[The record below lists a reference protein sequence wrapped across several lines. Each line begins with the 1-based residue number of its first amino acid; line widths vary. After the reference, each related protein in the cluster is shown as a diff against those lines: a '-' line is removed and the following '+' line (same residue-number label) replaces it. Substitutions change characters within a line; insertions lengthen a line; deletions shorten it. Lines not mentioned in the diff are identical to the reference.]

1 MQTKNDLNVN
11 TLVDEAKFTP
21 FHWNVLFWCL
31 LIIIFDG
38 YDLVI
43 YGVALP
49 LLMQEWQLSAVQ
61 AGMLASTALFGM
73 MFGAMSFG
81 TLSDKIGRKK
91 TIMICVALFSGFTFL
106 GAFARDPIEF
116 GVLRFLAGLGI
127 GGVMP
132 NVVALM
138 TEYAPKRMRSTLV
151 ALMFSGYAIGG
162 MTSALLGAWLVPQY
176 GWEIMFYIG
185 VIPLLIMPIIW
196 KFLPESLMYLTT
208 KKQTQSCY
216 SIINQIAP
224 EVKIN
229 SETKL
234 VLNEVIAGD
243 EAPLKA
249 LFQQGRAFSTFMFWV
264 AFFMCLLMVYALG
277 SWLPK
282 LMIQAGYSLGA
293 SMIFLFALNIGGMV
307 GAIGGG
313 VLADR
318 FHIKKVLT
326 IMFMCGAAAL
336 ILLGFNSPQMVL
348 YTLIAVAGAATI
360 GSQILL
366 YTFVAQYYPTTVRST
381 GMGWA
386 SGVGRIGAIVGPV
399 LTGALLTFELP
410 HQMNFL
416 AIAIPGVIAAIAIF
430 LVNLKSSVD
439 GEISSSVIDSK
450 SNTINQ
456 KTA

>member
-1 MQTKNDLNVN
+1 MNTNPVN
-11 TLVDEAKFTP
+11 INTVVDEAKFTP
-21 FHWNVLFWCL
+21 FHWSVLIWCL

-49 LLMQEWQLSAVQ
+49 LLMQEWGLSAVQ
-61 AGMLASTALFGM
+61 AGLLASTALFGM

-81 TLSDKIGRKK
+81 TLSDKLGRKK
-91 TIMICVALFSGFTFL
+91 TIMICVAIFSGFTFL
-106 GAFARDPIEF
+106 GAFASNPIEF
-116 GVLRFLAGLGI
+116 GILRFLAGLGI

-138 TEYAPKRMRSTLV
+138 TEYAPKRIRSTLV
-151 ALMFSGYAIGG
+151 AVMFSGYAIGG
-162 MTSALLGAWLVPQY
+162 MTSALLGAWLVTDY
-176 GWEIMFYIG
+176 GWKIMFYIAI
-185 VIPLLIMPIIW
+185 IPFLALPILW
-196 KFLPESLMYLTT
+196 KFLPESLMFLT
-208 KKQTQSCY
+208 KKGETEKVREIVQK
-216 SIINQIAP
+216 IAP
-224 EVKIN
+224 EQAIQP
-229 SETKL
+229 ETTFK
-234 VLNEVIAGD
+234 LNETVAGD
-243 EAPLKA
+243 DAPLKA
-249 LFQQGRAFSTFMFWV
+249 LFQQGRTFSTMMFWV

-313 VLADR
+313 ALADR
-318 FHIKKVLT
+318 FHLKPVLT
-326 IMFMCGAAAL
+326 TMLTLGAIAL

-348 YTLIAVAGAATI
+348 YGLIAIAGAATI

-366 YTFVAQYYPTTVRST
+366 YTFVAQFYPTAVRST

-386 SGVGRIGAIVGPV
+386 SGIGRIGAIVGPV

-416 AIAIPGVIAAIAIF
+416 VIAIPGVIAALAVF
-430 LVNLKSSVD
+430 MVNLKVSVD
-439 GEISSSVIDSK
+439 GEKTKSK
-450 SNTINQ
+450 QVFDAVKS
-456 KTA
+456 TAN